1 MAASSKCIQV
11 QRVQSLFAFQGLG
24 TLAISERVCIDIQL
38 ERFNVNFFEKRTNAI
53 KPTPAPSIAICY
65 KCFKHMCKKSLI
77 PIIMEYL

>member
-53 KPTPAPSIAICY
+53 KPTPPLHLALPYESSPWISTNVSML
-65 KCFKHMCKKSLI
+65 F
-77 PIIMEYL
+77 